1 MPWLYIREESP
12 CREDFEI
19 NGIFIYLLLVYWCRE
34 IVVDKKLNEVLTR
47 IHCIF
52 MPVWCFL
59 FLLVA
64 GVVLWWRNLL
74 VKTAKVQLS
83 SQNTSVGCSRKK

>member
-1 MPWLYIREESP
+1 MNILRST
-12 CREDFEI
+12 
-19 NGIFIYLLLVYWCRE
+19 GYLFTACVVYQCE
-34 IVVDKKLNEVLTR
+34 IVVDKKPNFSIGRVMKISLYLL
-47 IHCIF
+47 
-52 MPVWCFL
+52 MPVLCFL

-74 VKTAKVQLS
+74 VKTVKAQLS